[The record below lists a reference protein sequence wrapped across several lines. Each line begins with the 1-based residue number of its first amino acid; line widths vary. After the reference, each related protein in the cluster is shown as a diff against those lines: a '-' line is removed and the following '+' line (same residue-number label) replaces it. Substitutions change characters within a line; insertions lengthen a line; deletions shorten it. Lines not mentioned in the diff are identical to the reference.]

1 MKEIKQ
7 ECARPHRSDS
17 KRLCRRP
24 GEVFSVLGDEDF
36 ASADDRRC
44 EHMPIIGVAG
54 QTLFESQRNNDHRFR
69 EGVS

>member
-1 MKEIKQ
+1 MKEIKE
-7 ECARPHRSDS
+7 ECARPYRSDS

-24 GEVFSVLGDEDF
+24 GEVSSVLSNKDF

-54 QTLFESQRNNDHRFR
+54 QTLFESQRNIDQRFR